1 MGSDKKFVKKSWTNL
16 NSNEFQPNKERKIN
30 MKRISVPKILSAI
43 AICFG
48 GLSAVSTANAADCP
62 IKLGGLA
69 PLSAPGSVTGGEAMR
84 DAMLL
89 AERDINAAGG
99 VLGCDVKVVI
109 ADTEGL
115 PEKARAL
122 MEKLI
127 TQDNVVAV
135 GGGYHSSVGVAGK
148 DIANDRGIPVVFAET
163 WNDTITGDKQK
174 YIFRIAPLS
183 SWASGVIWQFA
194 AQAPGVKKVAI
205 VTENT
210 DYGIPAAAE
219 CEKGL
224 GSKGIS
230 STTFGVD
237 IGTQDF
243 SGIVERIKAEKPD
256 YTIVLLTGEA
266 GYNYT
271 QQAADAGI
279 GPQDMMFHA
288 NQAGLESKSWWENV
302 PDGNLAFMARIG
314 VPETMYNA
322 RALKFAA
329 DYKAKTGKT
338 GVESYALEAYDSIG
352 VLAQA
357 INEAGSTNGDAIV
370 SALEN
375 INHEGT
381 LGNIYFPYG
390 TKKDPGADGKGD
402 EWWHQWP
409 DPAITMVQ
417 YQKEGES
424 SPGMTIVYPDVY
436 KTGDPIFV
444 D

>member
-1 MGSDKKFVKKSWTNL
+1 
-16 NSNEFQPNKERKIN
+16 

-84 DAMLL
+84 EAMLL

-390 TKKDPGADGKGD
+390 SKKDPAADGKGD

>member
-1 MGSDKKFVKKSWTNL
+1 
-16 NSNEFQPNKERKIN
+16 
-30 MKRISVPKILSAI
+30 
-43 AICFG
+43 
-48 GLSAVSTANAADCP
+48 
-62 IKLGGLA
+62 
-69 PLSAPGSVTGGEAMR
+69 
-84 DAMLL
+84 MLL

-99 VLGCDVKVVI
+99 VLGCDVEVVI

-370 SALEN
+370 NALEN

-436 KTGDPIFV
+436 KTGDPIYV

>member
-1 MGSDKKFVKKSWTNL
+1 MKKFLVMLTL
-16 NSNEFQPNKERKIN
+16 
-30 MKRISVPKILSAI
+30 
-43 AICFG
+43 
-48 GLSAVSTANAADCP
+48 GLMGIGAQAMAADCP
-62 IKLGGLA
+62 IKIGGLA

-84 DAMLL
+84 AAMLI
-89 AERDINAAGG
+89 AERDVNAAGG
-99 VLGCDVKVVI
+99 VLGCDIKVVI

-127 TQDNVVAV
+127 TQDGVVAV

-148 DIANDRGIPVVFAET
+148 DVANDRGIPVVFAET

-183 SWASGVIWQFA
+183 SWASGVIWKFA

-224 GSKGIS
+224 KSKGIDS
-230 STTFGVD
+230 VTFGVD
-237 IGTQDF
+237 IGSQDF
-243 SGIVERIKAEKPD
+243 AGIVERVKAGNPD
-256 YTIVLLTGEA
+256 YVIVLLTGEA
-266 GYNYT
+266 GYNYA

-279 GPQDMMFHA
+279 GPMDMMFHA
-288 NQAGLESKSWWENV
+288 NQAGLESKAWWENV
-302 PDGNLAFMARIG
+302 PDGNMASMARIG
-314 VPETMYNA
+314 VPETMYNE
-322 RALKFAA
+322 RALKMAN
-329 DYKAKTGKT
+329 DYKAQTGKS

-352 VLAQA
+352 VIAQA

-370 SALEN
+370 TALEN
-375 INHEGT
+375 ISHDGA
-381 LGNIYFPYG
+381 LGRIYFPYG
-390 TKKDPGADGKGD
+390 SKKDPSADGKGD

-417 YQKEGES
+417 YQKEGEPS
-424 SPGMTIVYPDVY
+424 NTMTIVFPDVY
-436 KTGDPIFV
+436 KTGDPIYIGN
-444 D
+444 

>member
-1 MGSDKKFVKKSWTNL
+1 MEKVQKWKAAAGLVTGLASL
-16 NSNEFQPNKERKIN
+16 LA
-30 MKRISVPKILSAI
+30 LSGPA
-43 AICFG
+43 
-48 GLSAVSTANAADCP
+48 LAVDCP
-62 IKLGGLA
+62 IKIGGLA

-84 DAMLL
+84 VAMML

-99 VLGCDVKVVI
+99 VLGCDIDVVI

-127 TQDNVVAV
+127 TQDGVVAV

-183 SWASGVIWQFA
+183 SWASGVIWKFA
-194 AQAPGVKKVAI
+194 AQAPGVKKVVI

-224 GSKGIS
+224 ASKGIS

-243 SGIVERIKAEKPD
+243 AGIVERVKAENPD
-256 YTIVLLTGEA
+256 YLIVLLTGEA
-266 GYNYT
+266 GFNYA
-271 QQAADAGI
+271 QQAADAGV

-288 NQAGLESKSWWENV
+288 NQSGLESKAFWENV
-302 PDGNLAFMARIG
+302 PDGNLSFMARIG
-314 VPETMYNA
+314 VPETMYNES
-322 RALKFAA
+322 ALKMAN
-329 DYKAKTGKT
+329 DYKEQTGKT

-352 VLAQA
+352 VIAQA

-370 SALEN
+370 EALEN
-375 INHEGT
+375 ISHEGT
-381 LGNIYFPYG
+381 LGRIYFPYG
-390 TKKDPGADGKGD
+390 TKKDPSEDGKGD

-417 YQKEGES
+417 YQKEGEAS
-424 SPGMTIVYPDVY
+424 NTMTIVYPDVY
-436 KTGDPIFV
+436 KTGDAIYV
-444 D
+444 GH